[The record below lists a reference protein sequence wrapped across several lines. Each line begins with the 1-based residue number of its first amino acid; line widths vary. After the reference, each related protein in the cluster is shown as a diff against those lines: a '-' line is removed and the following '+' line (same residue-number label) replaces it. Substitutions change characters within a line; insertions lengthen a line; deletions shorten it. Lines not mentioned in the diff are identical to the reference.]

1 MRSDQQFTPK
11 RPARATIGLVAVAV
25 VVALTAAACGSSSS
39 KQTASTSTQ
48 ATVVQT
54 KAKPGGSLVVGVRAE
69 TNGWNPAL
77 DQWADTGSLEGSTVL
92 EPLAT
97 TGTDSGAKP
106 WLAKNW
112 YPNTTFDKWVIN
124 LQSGVTFQD
133 GEPFN
138 ADAVVLNINTYAKG
152 PLSGLAIGPMFKT
165 VKALTPTS
173 VEVDLTQPWAAFPSS
188 FLQGGSALMMAPAMI
203 NSSNGGINHPVGTGP
218 FTFDSWTPGDT
229 FTVKKNP
236 TYWGGLD
243 TSGKPRTGQGLP
255 YLNEIQFKVI
265 ADDSTRTAALQNG
278 DINMQYTTSAAD
290 ATALASSYTELRDWD
305 TEQSFI
311 MPNTAPTV
319 GGKANPLSNVHA
331 RMALAYATNAAQ
343 VAKEIGA
350 GIQVPTSPWGPN
362 NVWGMPSSQNGYVTY
377 NLAQAKAQVAQY
389 DSATGQTGLTF
400 TLSGLPSVDDARTL
414 QLLQGQWKQAG
425 ISVNIETL
433 EQTAYITKIATGGYQ
448 AAFFRN
454 YGYPDPDQDYYF
466 WSSTTAKGVG
476 NISINFTQYST
487 SQIEKD
493 LTTGRQSGYAKI
505 RKAAY
510 DDLVKQ
516 LNAGFTNVWLY
527 STPYSFIA
535 QKKVM
540 GLNAPGGPSTIA
552 FGNYS
557 PKTWWP
563 NVWLNS

>member
-1 MRSDQQFTPK
+1 MV
-11 RPARATIGLVAVAV
+11 VAVTL
-25 VVALTAAACGSSSS
+25 VVALTAAACGSKSSS
-39 KQTASTSTQ
+39 KAATTSTQ
-48 ATVVQT
+48 ATAT
-54 KAKPGGSLVVGVRAE
+54 KPQSGGSLVVGVRAE
-69 TNGWNPAL
+69 TNGWNPAI

-97 TGTDSGAKP
+97 TGADSGAKP

-112 YPNTTFDKWVIN
+112 YPNTTFDKWVVN
-124 LQSGVTFQD
+124 LQPGIKFQD
-133 GEPFN
+133 GEAFN
-138 ADAVVLNINTYAKG
+138 ADAVVLNINSYVKG
-152 PLSGLAIGPMFKT
+152 TLSGLALGPMFKD
-165 VKALTPTS
+165 VKALSDTS

-188 FLQGGSALMMAPAMI
+188 FLTGGSSLMMAPAMI
-203 NSSNGGINHPVGTGP
+203 NSSNGGVNHPIGTGP
-218 FTFDSWTPGDT
+218 FSFDSWTPGDT

-243 TSGKPRTGQGLP
+243 ASGKVRTGQGLP

-278 DINMQYTTSAAD
+278 DINMQYTTNAGD
-290 ATALASSYTELRDWD
+290 ATKLAGSYTVLKDWD
-305 TEQSFI
+305 TEQAFI

-319 GGKANPLSNVHA
+319 GGKANPLNDVHA
-331 RMALAYATNAAQ
+331 RMALAYATNAPEI
-343 VAKEIGA
+343 AKEIGT
-350 GIQVPTSPWGPN
+350 GVVVPSSPWSPSN
-362 NVWGMPSSQNGYVTY
+362 PWGMPTSQNGYVSY
-377 NLAQAKAQVAQY
+377 NLSQAKAQVAQY
-389 DSATGQTGLTF
+389 DSDTGQTGLTF

-414 QLLQGQWKQAG
+414 QQLQAQWKQAG
-425 ISVNIETL
+425 ITVNIETL

-476 NISINFTQYST
+476 NISINFTQYT
-487 SQIEKD
+487 TPAMDKD
-493 LTTGRQSGYAKI
+493 LTTGRQSGYASI
-505 RKAAY
+505 RKTAY
-510 DDLVKQ
+510 HDLVKQ
-516 LNAGFTNVWLY
+516 LNAGFTNIWMY

-535 QKKVM
+535 QKKVQ

-557 PKTWWP
+557 PKTWWS
-563 NVWLNS
+563 NVWLQS

>member
-1 MRSDQQFTPK
+1 MQSDQ
-11 RPARATIGLVAVAV
+11 RATFESPTRAMLGLVAIAV

-39 KQTASTSTQ
+39 KQAATTSTQ
-48 ATVVQT
+48 AGTT
-54 KAKPGGSLVVGVRAE
+54 AKPQSGGSLVVGVRAE
-69 TNGWNPAL
+69 TNGWSPAL
-77 DQWADTGSLEGSTVL
+77 DQWADTGSLEGSTIL

-97 TGTDSGAKP
+97 TGADSGAKP

-112 YPNTTFDKWVIN
+112 YPNTTFDRWVIN

-152 PLSGLAIGPMFKT
+152 PLSGLAIGPMFRD
-165 VKALTPTS
+165 VKALSPTS

-188 FLQGGSALMMAPAMI
+188 FMTGGSSLMMAPNMI
-203 NSSNGGINHPVGTGP
+203 NSSNGGVNHPIGTGP
-218 FTFDSWTPGDT
+218 FSFDSWTPGDT
-229 FTVKKNP
+229 LTVKKNP

-243 TSGKPRTGQGLP
+243 TNAKPRTGQGLP
-255 YLNEIQFKVI
+255 YLNQIQFKVI

-278 DINMQYTTSAAD
+278 DINMQYTTNAAD
-290 ATALASSYTELRDWD
+290 ATSLASSYTVLKDWD
-305 TEQSFI
+305 TEQTFI

-319 GGKANPLSNVHA
+319 GGKPNPLNDIHA
-331 RMALAYATNAAQ
+331 RKALAYATNASQ
-343 VAKEIGA
+343 IAKQIGK
-350 GIQVPTSPWGPN
+350 GVVVPSSPWSPSN
-362 NVWGMPSSQNGYVTY
+362 PWGMPTSQNGYVSY
-377 NLAQAKAQVAQY
+377 NLTQAKSEVAQY
-389 DSATGQTGLTF
+389 DQDSGQSGLTF

-414 QLLQGQWKQAG
+414 QQLQAQWKQAG
-425 ISVNIETL
+425 ITVNIETL
-433 EQTAYITKIATGGYQ
+433 EQTAYITKIATGAYQ

-454 YGYPDPDQDYYF
+454 YGYADPDQDYYF

-476 NISINFTQYST
+476 NISINFTQYT
-487 SQIEKD
+487 SAQIEQD

-505 RKAAY
+505 RKTAY
-510 DDLVKQ
+510 NDLTKQ
-516 LNAGFTNVWLY
+516 LNAAFTNIWLY

-540 GLNAPGGPSTIA
+540 GLDSPGGPSTIA

-563 NVWLNS
+563 DIWLKS

>member
-1 MRSDQQFTPK
+1 MRADRNVSSD
-11 RPARATIGLVAVAV
+11 RPTRALVALVAIGV
-25 VVALTAAACGSSSS
+25 VVALTAAACGSTTS
-39 KQTASTSTQ
+39 KKAATTSTQ
-48 ATVVQT
+48 AAAT
-54 KAKPGGSLVVGVRAE
+54 KPQNGGSLVVGIRAE

-106 WLAKNW
+106 WLAKSW

-124 LQSGVTFQD
+124 LQTGITFQD

-138 ADAVVLNINTYAKG
+138 ADAVVANINAYAKG
-152 PLSGLAIGPMFKT
+152 PLSGLAIGPMFKDE
-165 VKALTPTS
+165 KALNPTT

-188 FLQGGSALMMAPAMI
+188 FLQGGSALMMAPNMI
-203 NSSNGGINHPVGTGP
+203 NSPNGGVNHPIGTGP
-218 FTFDSWTPGDT
+218 FSFDSWTPNDT

-243 TSGKPRTGQGLP
+243 ASGKPRTGQGLP
-255 YLNEIQFKVI
+255 HLNQIQFKVI
-265 ADDSTRTAALQNG
+265 TDDSTRTAALQNG
-278 DINMQYTTSAAD
+278 DINMQYTTSATD
-290 ATALASSYTELRDWD
+290 AASLASSYTELRDWD
-305 TEQSFI
+305 TEQAFI

-319 GGKANPLSNVHA
+319 GGKDNPLSNVHA
-331 RMALAYATNAAQ
+331 RMALAYATNTAE
-343 VAKEIGA
+343 VAKEIGS
-350 GIQVPTSPWGPN
+350 GIQVPSSPWSPN
-362 NVWGMPSSQNGYVTY
+362 NTWGMPASQNGYVSY

-389 DSATGQTGLTF
+389 DQATGQSGLTF

-414 QLLQGQWKQAG
+414 QQLQGQWKQAG
-425 ISVNIETL
+425 ITVNIETL

-476 NISINFTQYST
+476 SVSINFTQYT
-487 SQIEKD
+487 TQQIDND

-505 RKAAY
+505 RKTAY

-516 LNAGFTNVWLY
+516 LNAGFTNIWLY

-535 QKKVM
+535 QKKVK
-540 GLNAPGGPSTIA
+540 GLDAPGGPSTIA

-563 NVWLNS
+563 NIWLQS